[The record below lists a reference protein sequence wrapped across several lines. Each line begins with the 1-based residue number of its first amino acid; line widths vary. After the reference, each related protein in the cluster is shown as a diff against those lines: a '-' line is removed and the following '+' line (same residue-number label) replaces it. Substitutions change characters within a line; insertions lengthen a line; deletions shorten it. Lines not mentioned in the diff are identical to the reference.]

1 MKNHID
7 ITFQMINSKEKY
19 DLSIPE
25 FITFNEL
32 YLLVC
37 DAYQIDVS
45 LNYPIFKNL
54 NKGIVMTPDD
64 IVSEQVISNGDLLIL
79 L

>member
-7 ITFQMINSKEKY
+7 ITFQMLNSTEKY

-32 YLLVC
+32 YHLVC
-37 DAYQIDVS
+37 DAKQLEVLLS
-45 LNYPIFKNL
+45 YPIFKNM
-54 NKGIVMTPDD
+54 NKGMIITSDD
-64 IVSEQVISNGDLLIL
+64 LVTQQVVSNGDLLIL